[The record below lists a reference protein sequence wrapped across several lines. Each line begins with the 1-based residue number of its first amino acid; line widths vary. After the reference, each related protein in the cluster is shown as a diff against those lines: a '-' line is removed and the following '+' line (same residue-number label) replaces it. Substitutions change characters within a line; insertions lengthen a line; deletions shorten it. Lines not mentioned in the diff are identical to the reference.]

1 MKLKAKDIMKKP
13 IKVHADTTLAEIL
26 EIMEKRNVSSVLV
39 LDKGKPL
46 GVISETDILREV
58 ARGCDK
64 TRLAKEI
71 ATKSL
76 VAVDE
81 ETDIT
86 EVCKIMDKWN
96 IRRVFVKKN
105 DEIVGVVKLS
115 DIIKEIAKL

>member
-13 IKVHADTTLAEIL
+13 IKVDAETTLAEIL
-26 EIMEKRNVSSVLV
+26 EIMEKRHVSSVLV
-39 LDKGKPL
+39 VDKGKPL

-64 TRLAKEI
+64 TRLAREV

-76 VAVDE
+76 ISVDE
-81 ETDIT
+81 ETDII
-86 EVCKIMDKWN
+86 EICRIMDKWN

-105 DEIVGVVKLS
+105 GEIVGVVKLS